1 MALRGI
7 GTLCDI
13 AEYDDGYLLLT
24 HTGLY
29 ILDENFANRRS
40 AGEEWEKLFATRDD
54 EGFWERVWLNQD
66 QKERLF
72 KNLTV
77 TPQGIFFFCA
87 VRPDS
92 FMNGDWYWG
101 HRERPAEES
110 TASDGVHIPAYFGM
124 EYVASWGGSLY
135 GISGYLLYR
144 DGEYL
149 CEAAPMGWDCKFLLL
164 GDEQYIYAE
173 EFYGDKTALYR
184 LTEDG
189 TVTRVASGWGRFL
202 AYDCD
207 GAYCYYV
214 YVDKDGSRLMR
225 TDGERSEVLNCL
237 AVANASGIIRLIV
250 KDESHVLFMT
260 DSGHIEIAEFSVKS
274 N

>member
-77 TPQGIFFFCA
+77 TPQGIFFCA

-110 TASDGVHIPAYFGM
+110 TASDGVHISTYFGM

-144 DGEYL
+144 DG
-149 CEAAPMGWDCKFLLL
+149 
-164 GDEQYIYAE
+164 
-173 EFYGDKTALYR
+173 
-184 LTEDG
+184 
-189 TVTRVASGWGRFL
+189 
-202 AYDCD
+202 
-207 GAYCYYV
+207 
-214 YVDKDGSRLMR
+214 
-225 TDGERSEVLNCL
+225 
-237 AVANASGIIRLIV
+237 
-250 KDESHVLFMT
+250 
-260 DSGHIEIAEFSVKS
+260 
-274 N
+274 